1 MTTTSNLALIHRSIL
16 RSINDSIPNQIPT
29 ARNFPALSLT
39 RPEHHPSCHPSI
51 HPPLL
56 HRHHRK
62 VPQPASHAR
71 KDCGERNEKPISQKP
86 KAKERSQRPRRNEPQ
101 RCVAAATSAQ
111 TINGETRKATK
122 KSFGY
127 RSFVSLAQVSRQKE
141 RKEKDLNP
149 GLCSLAATP
158 LQLSWLFRLCRACGM
173 AAKIDYLQP
182 GAELWGVWE
191 FLFWCQLNSCLHLLP
206 GF

>member
-141 RKEKDLNP
+141 RKEKDLNRGCARSLP
-149 GLCSLAATP
+149 HPCSSRGFFVSVVHVAWQQRLITCSLE
-158 LQLSWLFRLCRACGM
+158 LSCGECGSF
-173 AAKIDYLQP
+173 YF
-182 GAELWGVWE
+182 GV
-191 FLFWCQLNSCLHLLP
+191 N
-206 GF
+206 